1 MTQGAREVKIS
12 FESFLHKE
20 IQDALYWNKE
30 IGSKIMFGSK
40 TGKYFCKEC
49 NFWDNQKANIVNHV
63 ELKHLAGFPG
73 YTCVLCHYVFQTW
86 FIFKSHVKKN
96 HCAGPAD
103 TRKSLQMLRDRNSK
117 VPQANMQKNL
127 KSELLDHKEL
137 TKSNQ
142 RLWGVNKKEISKKD
156 SGQKPPNQKP
166 LKKEVV
172 SFYAC
177 GKCDAKYTQRD
188 QLYLHYKVAHHI
200 LPAIDEMSF
209 EIPVYDEDRKPNLS
223 KEDQSIFTSESRQGV
238 SQNPKR
244 VKTEITPCTYC
255 PKYFTS
261 FSEYAEHEAI
271 HAGVFVYNCH
281 LCKRLGFRMEHK
293 LIEHMT
299 TKHKIDI
306 TSSLIK
312 MIQCDYKYV
321 KDYACQRLFLSKQI
335 MNTHILNDHVKVKT
349 KKTIYE
355 AGSNQSPLYKPLENL
370 NKSLNFNPS
379 KPNEDLSIN
388 FSINLPTIPVIPDKD
403 DRFKISSIVSQSDF
417 GFLDVNETSATE
429 NSLCESPI
437 KPLTKTFLSQKV
449 DMNKGTNQMETLL
462 GSSIA
467 AQDKNAPDSYTSGDG
482 EDYCVNDDNDQFEP
496 HDPLAIEP
504 GEIVDDTE
512 KSETFLEETVV
523 MC

>member
-1 MTQGAREVKIS
+1 MTQGAKEVKIS

-103 TRKSLQMLRDRNSK
+103 TRKSVQMLRERNSK
-117 VPQANMQKNL
+117 VPQANIQKNL
-127 KSELLDHKEL
+127 KSELLDHEEL
-137 TKSNQ
+137 TNSNQ
-142 RLWGVNKKEISKKD
+142 RLRGVNKMEISKKD
-156 SGQKPPNQKP
+156 SQPKPPKPKP

-177 GKCDAKYTQRD
+177 GKCDAKYTQRN

-200 LPAIDEMSF
+200 LPAVDEMSF
-209 EIPVYDEDRKPNLS
+209 EIPVYDEDRKPKISN
-223 KEDQSIFTSESRQGV
+223 DQSILTSESRLGV

-261 FSEYAEHEAI
+261 FSEYAEHEAT
-271 HAGVFVYNCH
+271 HAGVFIYNCH
-281 LCKRLGFRMEHK
+281 LCKCLGFRTEQIF
-293 LIEHMT
+293 IEHMT

-306 TSSLIK
+306 TSNLIK
-312 MIQCDYKYV
+312 MIQCSYTET
-321 KDYACQRLFLSKQI
+321 CQRLFLSKQI
-335 MNTHILNDHVKVKT
+335 MQTHILNDHFKVKT

-355 AGSNQSPLYKPLENL
+355 ARSNQPPLFKPLENL

-379 KPNEDLSIN
+379 KPDEDLSSN
-388 FSINLPTIPVIPDKD
+388 FSISLPTIPVIPDKD
-403 DRFKISSIVSQSDF
+403 DRFKISSNVSESDL
-417 GFLDVNETSATE
+417 GFLDVKGTSVKE
-429 NSLCESPI
+429 NSSCESSI
-437 KPLTKTFLSQKV
+437 KPLSKIFLSQKV
-449 DMNKGTNQMETLL
+449 DMSKGINQMETLL
-462 GSSIA
+462 ESESSIA
-467 AQDKNAPDSYTSGDG
+467 AHEINAPEPFGDG
-482 EDYCVNDDNDQFEP
+482 EDYCVNDNNDHDQFEP

-512 KSETFLEETVV
+512 KSETFLEEAVV